1 MLVRG
6 VLCEEEQLLAVRCAL
21 THDDPSPRLVHVSCK
36 SHESQESRRA
46 ADILIARGS
55 EGGIR
60 QRALGHYLKVS
71 ESSKTTMA

>member
-1 MLVRG
+1 MLVGG
-6 VLCEEEQLLAVRCAL
+6 VLCEEEELLAVRCAL
-21 THDDPSPRLVHVSCK
+21 THDDPSPRLVHDSCK

-46 ADILIARGS
+46 EDMLTARGS
-55 EGGIR
+55 GGGIC